1 MNKKEDLKKIK
12 KRLKELAK
20 LIKLHNVHYHQ
31 NDKPIISD
39 GEFDK
44 LVNEN
49 LDLEK
54 KYPNLIIKNGP
65 NENIGTKLKFSFTS
79 LSNSPSDMIGLSF

>member
-49 LDLEK
+49 FDLEK
-54 KYPNLIIKNGP
+54 KYPNLILKNGP
-65 NENIGTKLKFSFTS
+65 NEDIGSKLKHKVKKIKHK
-79 LSNSPSDMIGLSF
+79 SPMLL